1 MTKMESASG
10 VDYIFTGLPIPFFN
24 IAMLTGDQLSAA
36 ALEAL
41 AHGATQ
47 YASDRNAPWLL
58 IVTHEALEPGVDAT
72 AVLDGCG
79 LTPILPLTG
88 MIAAR
93 ISTGP
98 AVPAGLQLEV
108 PEDDGGCGDLI
119 DVNSAAYD
127 MDLSASGG
135 HRYVLL
141 VAAERFGERPT
152 FRHATDAG
160 RPIYARMGY
169 EAVASHTC
177 FFEKRLLA
185 GH

>member
-1 MTKMESASG
+1 MTNAVALSISQFLDAWRIFGRAHAGSKMESASG

-108 PEDDGGCGDLI
+108 PEDDGGCSEII

-127 MDLSASGG
+127 MDLAAAKPRLGRG
-135 HRYVLL
+135 RLHRQTLPRRAL
-141 VAAERFGERPT
+141 T
-152 FRHATDAG
+152 
-160 RPIYARMGY
+160 
-169 EAVASHTC
+169 
-177 FFEKRLLA
+177 
-185 GH
+185 